1 MKYIIRKIKSIPLTG
16 RKVEEDFMLNIAVLD
31 DQGEYVKQIGRLT
44 AESMQNLGISYTF
57 KKYIK
62 VSELV
67 SDLREKEY
75 FDIYLLDV
83 EMPEMTGIEVAR
95 MIRKEC
101 WGPAIIYITN
111 HVEYAVEAFEVNA
124 YRYIP
129 KSMLEEKLP
138 EAFTALISQMER
150 EEEEVYRIKKGCQFE
165 RIPYKEIYYLKKEDK
180 YVQIIHKRGESR
192 VRKTLSQVRD
202 ELGSSQFIMIDRSYV
217 VNILHIM
224 SLKNQ
229 QILLRDGSMLP
240 VSKPRLLQVK
250 KEILEYWR

>member
-1 MKYIIRKIKSIPLTG
+1 
-16 RKVEEDFMLNIAVLD
+16 MLNIAVLD
-31 DQGEYVKQIGRLT
+31 DQEEYVKRIGKLT

-62 VSELV
+62 VNELI
-67 SDLREKEY
+67 SDLREKEC

-83 EMPEMTGIEVAR
+83 EMPEMTGIEVAKI
-95 MIRKEC
+95 IRKEC
-101 WGPAIIYITN
+101 WGSAIIYITN

-129 KSMLEEKLP
+129 KNMLEEKLP
-138 EAFTALISQMER
+138 EAFAALVSQMEH
-150 EEEEVYRIKKGCQFE
+150 EEDVYIIKKGCQFE
-165 RIPYKEIYYLKKEDK
+165 KIPYKEIFYLKKEEK
-180 YVQIIHKRGESR
+180 YVEIIHKRGESR

-202 ELGSSQFIMIDRSYV
+202 ELGSRQFIVIDRSYM
-217 VNILHIM
+217 VNIVHIM

-229 QILLRDGSMLP
+229 QIVLRDGSMLP